1 MIYQNLPQELY
12 YVYILEC
19 KDGSFY
25 IGLTNELIRRFEEHC
40 KGEYETCYT
49 FKRRPVTL
57 AYYET
62 IPFLQDAIDREKQ
75 LKGWSRAKKIALIK
89 QDYHNL
95 QLLSQCNNLSHHKY
109 KDII

>member
-1 MIYQNLPQELY
+1 MIYNDLPQELY

-19 KDGSFY
+19 KDDSFY

-49 FKRRPVTL
+49 YKRMPVTL
-57 AYYET
+57 VYYET

-75 LKGWSRAKKIALIK
+75 LKGWSRAKKTALIK

-95 QLLSQCNNLSHHKY
+95 QLLAQCNNLSHHKY
-109 KDII
+109 KDLK